1 MPVPSTPADEMATQ
15 QWFILSIYRFS
26 LSSIVYAPFH
36 TQLEKHHKEND
47 KLLTLCKQIFAENFY
62 HASFQKS
69 LSDMEKKRIKKK
81 RKETDYQRRYKNE
94 WIAPKHIYS
103 SMEPGKYIIFLYTK
117 TFFSLLSFL
126 YKNQTKILRWTILSG
141 S

>member
-69 LSDMEKKRIKKK
+69 LSDMEKKKIKKEEEK
-81 RKETDYQRRYKNE
+81 KQ
-94 WIAPKHIYS
+94 
-103 SMEPGKYIIFLYTK
+103 IIRGGIK
-117 TFFSLLSFL
+117 TSE
-126 YKNQTKILRWTILSG
+126 
-141 S
+141 